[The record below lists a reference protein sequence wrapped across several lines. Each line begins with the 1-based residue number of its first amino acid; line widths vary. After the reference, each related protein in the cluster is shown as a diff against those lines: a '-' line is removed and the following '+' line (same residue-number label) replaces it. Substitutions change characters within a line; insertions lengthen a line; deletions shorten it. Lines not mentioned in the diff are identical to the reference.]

1 MEPPSPSAEDVRS
14 GVLFE
19 DASDNEGPSTI
30 DRHPNLS
37 CVEVFP
43 VNKPPRR
50 KRDSVEG
57 HALSGAEIT
66 GTGATSKRRVAV
78 SERKSVASTKPSDS
92 AAAGSS
98 SSNAPAGVS
107 GMAVNPCQIEAP
119 TVTDSNELLDDR
131 KVADIDELYGENER
145 ALSNFM
151 KLHPMLSYIIELL
164 ECIAFLN

>member
-1 MEPPSPSAEDVRS
+1 
-14 GVLFE
+14 
-19 DASDNEGPSTI
+19 
-30 DRHPNLS
+30 
-37 CVEVFP
+37 
-43 VNKPPRR
+43 
-50 KRDSVEG
+50 
-57 HALSGAEIT
+57 
-66 GTGATSKRRVAV
+66 
-78 SERKSVASTKPSDS
+78 VASTKPSDS

>member
-1 MEPPSPSAEDVRS
+1 MEPPSPPAEDVRS

-19 DASDNEGPSTI
+19 DASDNEGPSTT
-30 DRHPNLS
+30 DRRPNLS
-37 CVEVFP
+37 CVDVFP

-50 KRDSVEG
+50 KRNSVDVPAIAG
-57 HALSGAEIT
+57 TGMA

-78 SERKSVASTKPSDS
+78 AGRTSVRATKPTADDP
-92 AAAGSS
+92 AVAGSS
-98 SSNAPAGVS
+98 SSHAPAGVS

-119 TVTDSNELLDDR
+119 TVPDSNDLLDDR

-151 KLHPMLSYIIELL
+151 KLHPMLS
-164 ECIAFLN
+164 

>member
-1 MEPPSPSAEDVRS
+1 MEPPSPSAEDVRR

-19 DASDNEGPSTI
+19 DASDNECPSTI
-30 DRHPNLS
+30 DRRPNSS

-57 HALSGAEIT
+57 HALAGSEIT

-78 SERKSVASTKPSDS
+78 SERKSVASTKPRDS
-92 AAAGSS
+92 AAVGSS

-119 TVTDSNELLDDR
+119 PVTDSNELLDDR

-151 KLHPMLSYIIELL
+151 KLHPMLSYTIELL

>member
-30 DRHPNLS
+30 DRRPNLS

-50 KRDSVEG
+50 KRSSVEVPAIACAG
-57 HALSGAEIT
+57 MA

-78 SERKSVASTKPSDS
+78 AGRKSVEATKPTTADDS
-92 AAAGSS
+92 AASGSS
-98 SSNAPAGVS
+98 SSHAPAGVS

-119 TVTDSNELLDDR
+119 TVTDSNDLLDDR

-151 KLHPMLSYIIELL
+151 KLHPMLS
-164 ECIAFLN
+164 